1 MLKQLKRKYQ
11 DKFKNINSKNGIAL
25 IVLLITLVI
34 MLIIAM
40 TVILTYKDNQTSK
53 DAKYAVLKNDMEV
66 MVDKF
71 TLTYGN
77 KLKSVGYDKTKLT
90 NSDFDT
96 VIPEEYKDRFKAT
109 TDGIIYLGSD
119 EKIIE
124 IVGDLNIKV
133 GDGQ

>member
-1 MLKQLKRKYQ
+1 MLKHLKNKYQ
-11 DKFKNINSKNGIAL
+11 NKFGNINSKNGIAL

-40 TVILTYKDNQTSK
+40 TVILIYKDNQTSK
-53 DAKYAVLKNDMEV
+53 DANYAVLKNDMEV

-77 KLKSVGYDKTKLT
+77 KLKSVGYDKTKIT
-90 NSDFDT
+90 NSDFDS
-96 VIPEEYKDRFKAT
+96 VIPDKYKDRFKAT
-109 TDGIIYLGSD
+109 TSGIIYLGND

-124 IVGDLNIKV
+124 IAKDLNIKIEEA
-133 GDGQ
+133 Q